1 VEKRKEDE
9 SKGEEK
15 VGEEKV
21 GEEVASKCTSVYQEK
36 LGGLS
41 RAKIVLLDIF
51 LEKQPQHSQRVYAIV
66 DDQSNAS
73 MISPELANKLGARG
87 PQERYLLSTC
97 FAEKEIKHGRRV
109 MGLSAKSIQGE
120 QARLP
125 TLIECE
131 HLPRDK
137 IHSEITIRVRRNVQR
152 QTDLLRL
159 TTNHLLARV
168 P

>member
-15 VGEEKV
+15 VGEE
-21 GEEVASKCTSVYQEK
+21 VASKCTSDCQEK

-41 RAKIVLLDIF
+41 CAKIVLLDIF
-51 LEKQPQHSQRVYAIV
+51 LKTEPQHSQRVYAII

-97 FAEKEIKHGRRV
+97 KIKCEINSR
-109 MGLSAKSIQGE
+109 
-120 QARLP
+120 
-125 TLIECE
+125 
-131 HLPRDK
+131 
-137 IHSEITIRVRRNVQR
+137 
-152 QTDLLRL
+152 
-159 TTNHLLARV
+159 
-168 P
+168 